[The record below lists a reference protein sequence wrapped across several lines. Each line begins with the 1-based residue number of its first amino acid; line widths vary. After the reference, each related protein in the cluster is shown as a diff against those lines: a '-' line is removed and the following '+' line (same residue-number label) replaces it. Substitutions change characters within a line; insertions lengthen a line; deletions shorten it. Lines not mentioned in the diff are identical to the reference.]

1 MRVQDGPLGHLRDVV
16 DQRNAQVVAEISASA
31 ASRATKSRVTAQQ
44 AVSQSAEGATRIRPR
59 IVTPQHVDTAV

>member
-44 AVSQSAEGATRIRPR
+44 AVSQSAARTRPR
-59 IVTPQHVDTAV
+59 IVTPHHVDTAV

>member
-44 AVSQSAEGATRIRPR
+44 AVSQSAEGARRTRPR
-59 IVTPQHVDTAV
+59 IVTPHHVDTAV

>member
-16 DQRNAQVVAEISASA
+16 DQRNAQVVAEIHASA

-44 AVSQSAEGATRIRPR
+44 AVSQSAQSAARTRPR
-59 IVTPQHVDTAV
+59 IVTPHHVDTAV

>member
-16 DQRNAQVVAEISASA
+16 DQRNAQVVAEIHASA

-44 AVSQSAEGATRIRPR
+44 AVSQSAEGARRIRPR
-59 IVTPQHVDTAV
+59 IVTPHHVDTAV